1 MRDKS
6 RLLPGSRALP
16 LFVTS
21 VAVDALLP
29 LSAPWWKDM
38 KARWVSGDL
47 GVRPCRGALPL

>member
-29 LSAPWWKDM
+29 LSEPWWKDM